1 MPEVTIPVMDE
12 EELKQFGQAAQVILL
27 AQADG
32 MCRFDIREDE
42 KGHRVEGQVVADGFH
57 RREEIQQALETV
69 REALAQGRA
78 MVTTDPRGRRSL
90 APAEITR
97 QHHYP
102 IAHMTPEQEQEF
114 HQDVGEINEAMMRQ
128 DCGFESLLDDDA
140 RIYFR
145 YHIADGVENRQ
156 ELLDRIHRII
166 DHLHSGRAVRI
177 EMPNGGVML
186 MPRWHFQKH
195 AA

>member
-32 MCRFDIREDE
+32 LCRFGIKVDE
-42 KGHRVEGQVVADGFH
+42 EGHRIEGQVVADGFH

-78 MVTTDPRGRRSL
+78 MVQTDRQGRRQV

-97 QHHYP
+97 RHAYP
-102 IAHMTPEQEQEF
+102 IAHMTKEQEEEF
-114 HQDVGEINEAMMRQ
+114 NLDARAVNEAMMRRE
-128 DCGFESLLDDDA
+128 CSFESLLDDAA
-140 RIYFR
+140 RVYFR
-145 YHIADGVENRQ
+145 YSIADGAENGQ
-156 ELLDRIHRII
+156 ELLDRIHRIV
-166 DHLHSGRAVRI
+166 DHVHSGRALRI
-177 EMPNGGVML
+177 EMPGGGVML
-186 MPRWHFQKH
+186 MPR
-195 AA
+195 